1 MGDQAVRQG
10 SPSSGPSDHL
20 LPQGE
25 KGSGGSSR
33 LETYRGT
40 NSPSPLAGEG
50 GARSAS
56 GEGNAAR
63 TKKLRGFARHMRRHP
78 TEAERR
84 MWLLLRDRRL
94 SGLKFRRQMPLDS
107 YVVDFASLSAR
118 LVVELDGSQHADSE
132 RDQVRDAALEALGYE
147 VLRFWNTDVLLR
159 LADVLETIFQH
170 AMQKGAC

>member
-1 MGDQAVRQG
+1 
-10 SPSSGPSDHL
+10 
-20 LPQGE
+20 
-25 KGSGGSSR
+25 
-33 LETYRGT
+33 
-40 NSPSPLAGEG
+40 
-50 GARSAS
+50 
-56 GEGNAAR
+56 
-63 TKKLRGFARHMRRHP
+63 
-78 TEAERR
+78 